1 MSELWQAD
9 VLQMLDLRA
18 AENRVTSQQGE
29 DGVIQA
35 IFNEIGTTNRV
46 AVEFGALDGDTD
58 NTLLLEKLAWRV
70 IKINGEQFTPRIHK
84 AWMTAENC
92 NQVFEECRVPQEFDL
107 LSIDIDFNDYYVW
120 KALNYRPRVLV
131 IEHNASIPP
140 DQSKVVKYEPT
151 RTWDGTNY
159 FGASLLA
166 LERLSKTK
174 GYSLV
179 HVESNGVNAFF
190 VRDDC
195 LGNLESL
202 SAEEA
207 YQTPKYGGNNGGH
220 AESDEKMVDV

>member
-1 MSELWQAD
+1 MIN
-9 VLQMLDLRA
+9 LRK
-18 AENRVTSQQGE
+18 AENKVLSQQGE

-35 IFNEIGTTNRV
+35 ILKEIGETNRV
-46 AVEFGALDGDTD
+46 AVEFGALDAETD
-58 NTLLLEKLAWRV
+58 NTLLLKKLNWTV
-70 IKINGEQFTPRIHK
+70 YQINGEKLSPDIHQ

-92 NQVFEECRVPQEFDL
+92 NEVFAELGVPEEFDL

-120 KALNYRPRVLV
+120 RALNYRPRILV
-131 IEHNASIPP
+131 IEHNASITPNL
-140 DQSKVVKYEPT
+140 SRVVRYEPH

-166 LERLSKTK
+166 LEKLGREK

-179 HVESNGVNAFF
+179 HVESMGVNAFF

-195 LGNLESL
+195 LGGLL
-202 SAEEA
+202 RLTTEEA

-220 AESDEKMVDV
+220 AESKEVMVEI

>member
-1 MSELWQAD
+1 MIN
-9 VLQMLDLRA
+9 LRA
-18 AENRVTSQQGE
+18 TENRVTSQQGE

-35 IFNEIGTTNRV
+35 ILKEIGTTNHV
-46 AVEFGALDGDTD
+46 AVEFGALDAETD
-58 NTLLLEKLAWRV
+58 NTLLLQKLAWKV
-70 IKINGEQFTPRIHK
+70 YLINGEKLSEKVHK

-92 NQVFEECRVPQEFDL
+92 NEVFKKLRIPHEFDV
-107 LSIDIDFNDYYVW
+107 LSIDVDFNDYYIW
-120 KALNYRPRVLV
+120 KALEARPRLLI

-140 DQSKVVKYEPT
+140 TESKVVRYEPT

-166 LERLSKTK
+166 LEKLSKKK

-179 HVESNGVNAFF
+179 YVESMGVNAFF

-195 LGNLESL
+195 LKNLTPL
-202 SAEEA
+202 TAEQA

-220 AESDEKMVDV
+220 AQSTESMIDI